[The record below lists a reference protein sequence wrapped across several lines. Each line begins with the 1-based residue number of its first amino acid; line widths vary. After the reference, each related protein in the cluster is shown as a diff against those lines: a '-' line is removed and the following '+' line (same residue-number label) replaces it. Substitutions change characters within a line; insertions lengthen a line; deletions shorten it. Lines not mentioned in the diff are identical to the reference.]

1 MKRLFTSIAIIFLI
15 LVGAL
20 FTNDTKPQHN
30 TIPKIGV
37 LQFLTHPALDEI
49 YRGIHDQLN
58 KEGFVDGKTIHID
71 FQNAQGNQSNLTSMA
86 TKFDNENVDLA
97 VGIATPAAQSLA
109 NAMPNRAVLF
119 APSTDPIS
127 AGLLK
132 NIHHP
137 EANVTGVSDQ
147 APLKQQL
154 ALIKKIIPNLTTLGI
169 IYTSSDVSATT
180 EAKKMLALA
189 QKAHIKTKTFTI
201 AQANDLTQVT
211 QTMVANSDINAIFVP
226 TDNTIASSMAVL
238 INATNKA
245 NIPVFPTSETMVA
258 QGGVAAES
266 INQYEIGVKTAQ
278 MISKIL
284 HGQKIAAT
292 SVEFMKQGHL
302 IINLKAAKQLNIP
315 INDAL
320 LKQVTT
326 EKGRLIK

>member
-15 LVGAL
+15 LIGGLV
-20 FTNDTKPQHN
+20 TNSTKPKRN
-30 TIPKIGV
+30 TIPTVGI
-37 LQFLTHPALDEI
+37 LQYLTHPALDEI
-49 YRGIHDQLN
+49 YRGMHDQLA
-58 KEGFVDGKTIHID
+58 KEGFIEGKTIHID
-71 FQNAQGNQSNLTSMA
+71 FQNAQGNQSNLKSMA

-109 NAMPNRAVLF
+109 NTMPKRNVLF
-119 APSTDPIS
+119 APSTDPVS

-132 NIHHP
+132 NIHYP
-137 EANVTGVSDQ
+137 DANVTGVSDQ

-154 ALIKKIIPNLTTLGI
+154 ALIKKLIPNLATLGI

-180 EAKKMLALA
+180 EAKEMLALA

-258 QGGVAAES
+258 QGGLAAES

-278 MISKIL
+278 MIGKIL
-284 HGQKIAAT
+284 HGQKVAAT
-292 SVEFMKQGHL
+292 PVEFMKQGHL
-302 IINLKAAKQLNIP
+302 IINLKVAKQLNIP
-315 INDAL
+315 INVAL
-320 LKQVTT
+320 IKQVNT